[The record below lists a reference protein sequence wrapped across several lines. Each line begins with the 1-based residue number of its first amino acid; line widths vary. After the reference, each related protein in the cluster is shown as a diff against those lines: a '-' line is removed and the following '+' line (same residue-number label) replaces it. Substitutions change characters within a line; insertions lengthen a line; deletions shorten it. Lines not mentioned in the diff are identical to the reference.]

1 MSKELIQM
9 LVFYLFA
16 VNLTA
21 FCLMGVD
28 KRKAK
33 RDAWRISEKTLFLPV
48 VLGGSL
54 GGILGMKVF
63 RHKTKHWYFRFGFPA
78 LFVMQL
84 AGAGWLIWKFVL

>member
-78 LFVMQL
+78 LFVIQL